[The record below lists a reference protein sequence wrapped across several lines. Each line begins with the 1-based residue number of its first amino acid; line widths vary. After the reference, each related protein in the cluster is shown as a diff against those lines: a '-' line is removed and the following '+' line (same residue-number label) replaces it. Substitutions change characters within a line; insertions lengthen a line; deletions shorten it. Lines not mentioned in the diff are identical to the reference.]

1 MEIRPAGYTPDPVP
15 SYEIQVRSEEPIRTS
30 QAMHRA
36 EMPTI
41 DRAGAGFVETSEGV
55 WTVGEEFT
63 VLVAA
68 EDILEALDRL
78 GHVDAD
84 FEIVAY
90 PETLQS

>member
-1 MEIRPAGYTPDPVP
+1 
-15 SYEIQVRSEEPIRTS
+15 
-30 QAMHRA
+30 MHRA

-41 DRAGAGFVETSEGV
+41 DRAGSGFVETSEGV

-63 VLVAA
+63 VFVSA
-68 EDILEALDRL
+68 EDILQALDRL

-90 PETLQS
+90 PATLQS